1 MVKPSS
7 NIIIFVKTIANHL
20 YKLWD
25 SPTLGETEEV
35 EGFKFLDN
43 GDLFKGNWVKDK
55 RIGWG
60 LCLFQNGA
68 IYQGEWVND
77 MPEGSG
83 IIFTHNGDI
92 FEGEFFKT

>member
-68 IYQGEWVND
+68 IY
-77 MPEGSG
+77 
-83 IIFTHNGDI
+83 
-92 FEGEFFKT
+92 